1 MTEAQTTGAAGESIA
16 AKPHELLHP
25 LPTQYLAST
34 LSIERRGGK
43 VSSLWLERC
52 A

>member
-16 AKPHELLHP
+16 AKLHELSQP
-25 LPTQYLAST
+25 LPAQYLAST
-34 LSIERRGGK
+34 LSIER
-43 VSSLWLERC
+43 C